1 MRSVI
6 SNVRQDFCCNQKLEF
21 VFDALEKDD
30 LEDIVQFLYR
40 CEYSVE
46 NQKLSRDHHENCK
59 THPKGNFFLSI
70 YFSITKELVRFF
82 T

>member
-6 SNVRQDFCCNQKLEF
+6 SNVRQDCCCNQKLEF

-70 YFSITKELVRFF
+70 
-82 T
+82 